1 MIKVLCW
8 GMSGNL
14 GGIESFIFN
23 TYKNIDKS
31 KIQMD
36 FLVAH
41 DREKIAY
48 EDEIIAM
55 GGKIHR
61 VMYSESESLIKAR
74 TSLKKFFKEHNDYDV
89 MHIHAN
95 FPYAFPLKYAKKAGV
110 PVRILHSH
118 NSNKDQV
125 NYKGIKK
132 IISSIRDRQ
141 VKKHIDKYPNYYFA
155 CSDLA
160 AEFMFPGK
168 EYKWIKNG
176 INTDVFKYDEIVRK
190 ETREELNIPEGYQ
203 ALGFIGRIRE
213 QKNPYFIIDIFREY
227 LKLNEKTKLV
237 IVGIGEWEKQIKEYA
252 KELIDNGQAL
262 FLGKRKD
269 SNRIYQA
276 IDAFLLPSFYEGLPV
291 VLVESQTAGLPSF
304 TSDVVTKQVE
314 LTDLVHYYPLSLG
327 EKEWAKNILD
337 ELQKYERK
345 DYSNAIIKKGFEEK
359 ESAKEIEKFYLENV
373 NK

>member
-23 TYKNIDKS
+23 TYRHIDKS

-48 EDEIIAM
+48 EDEIIAT

-61 VMYSESESLIKAR
+61 VMYSESESLIKSR
-74 TSLKKFFKEHNDYDV
+74 TALKKFFKEHRDYDV

-95 FPYAFPLKYAKKAGV
+95 FPYAFPLKYAKKAGI

-118 NSNKDQV
+118 NSNKDKI

-132 IISSIRDRQ
+132 IISIIRDQQIKRQ
-141 VKKHIDKYPNYYFA
+141 IDKYPNYYFA

-160 AEFMFPGK
+160 AEFMFPNK
-168 EYKWIKNG
+168 DYNWIKNG
-176 INTDVFKYDEIVRK
+176 INTDDYKYDEVVRK
-190 ETREELNIPEGYQ
+190 ETREELNIPEDYQ
-203 ALGFIGRIRE
+203 VFGFIGRIRE

-227 LKLNEKTKLV
+227 SKLNEKTKLI
-237 IVGIGEWEKQIKEYA
+237 IVGIGEWEKQVKEYA
-252 KELIDNGQAL
+252 KDLINKKQAL

-276 IDAFLLPSFYEGLPV
+276 IDAFLLPSFYEGFPV

-314 LTDLVHYYPLSLG
+314 LTDLVRYYSISTGP
-327 EKEWAKNILD
+327 ETWAKNIFN

-345 DYSNAIIKKGFEEK
+345 DYSNTIIEKGFDEK
-359 ESAKEIEKFYLENV
+359 ESANEIERFYLEKTNA
-373 NK
+373 

>member
-1 MIKVLCW
+1 MKVLCW
-8 GMSGNL
+8 GMSGNM
-14 GGIESFIFN
+14 GGIESFIIN
-23 TYKNIDKS
+23 TYRHIDKS

-41 DREKIAY
+41 DREIIAY

-74 TSLKKFFKEHNDYDV
+74 TSLKKFFKEHTDYDV

-95 FPYAFPLKYAKKAGV
+95 FPYAFPLKYAKKSGV
-110 PVRILHSH
+110 PIRILHSH
-118 NSNKDQV
+118 NSNKDKTTH
-125 NYKGIKK
+125 KGIKK
-132 IISSIRDRQ
+132 ILSSIRDRQ
-141 VKKHIDKYPNYYFA
+141 IKKQIDKYPNYYFA

-168 EYKWIKNG
+168 KYKWIKNG
-176 INTDVFKYDEIVRK
+176 IDTHSFEYDEEIRK
-190 ETREELNIPEGYQ
+190 ETREELNISDDYQ
-203 ALGFIGRIRE
+203 VLGFIGRIRE
-213 QKNPYFIIDIFREY
+213 QKNPFFIIDIFREY
-227 LKLNEKTKLV
+227 LKLNKKTKLV
-237 IVGIGEWEKQIKEYA
+237 IVGIGEWEEKIKEYA
-252 KELIDNGQAL
+252 KDLIDSEKAL

-276 IDAFLLPSFYEGLPV
+276 IDAFLLPSYYEGLPV

-304 TSDVVTKQVE
+304 TTDVVTKQVE
-314 LTDLVHYYPLSLG
+314 LTDLIHYYPLAIG
-327 EKEWAKNILD
+327 AREWAKNVFD

-345 DYSNAIIKKGFEEK
+345 DYSKTIIDNGFDEK
-359 ESAKEIEKFYLENV
+359 ESAKEIEKFYLEHIN
-373 NK
+373 N

>member
-1 MIKVLCW
+1 MKVLCW
-8 GMSGNL
+8 GMSGNM
-14 GGIESFIFN
+14 GGIESFIIN
-23 TYKNIDKS
+23 TYRHIDKT

-41 DREKIAY
+41 DKEKIAY
-48 EDEIIAM
+48 EDEIVAM
-55 GGKIHR
+55 GGKVHR
-61 VMYSESESLIKAR
+61 VMYSESESLIKSR
-74 TSLKKFFKEHNDYDV
+74 TTLKKFFKDNNDYDV

-118 NSNKDQV
+118 NSNKDKV
-125 NYKGIKK
+125 NYKGIKR
-132 IISSIRDRQ
+132 ILSSIRERQ
-141 VKKHIDKYPNYYFA
+141 IKRQIDKYPNYYIA

-160 AEFMFPGK
+160 ADFMFPGK

-176 INTDVFKYDEIVRK
+176 IDTDAFKYDEIVRK
-190 ETREELNIPEGYQ
+190 ETRKELSIPEDYQ
-203 ALGFIGRIRE
+203 ALGFVGRIRE
-213 QKNPYFIIDIFREY
+213 QKNPFFIIDIFREY
-227 LKLNEKTKLV
+227 LKFNDKTKLV
-237 IVGIGEWEKQIKEYA
+237 IVGIGEWEEQIKEYA
-252 KELIDNGQAL
+252 KDLIDKKQAL

-314 LTDLVHYYPLSLG
+314 LTDAIHYYPLSIG
-327 EKEWAKNILD
+327 AKEWARKIFD
-337 ELQKYERK
+337 ELQKYERR
-345 DYSNAIIKKGFEEK
+345 DYSNIIIKNGFDEK
-359 ESAKEIEKFYLENV
+359 ESAKEIEKFYLEHTN
-373 NK
+373 N

>member
-8 GMSGNL
+8 GMSANL
-14 GGIESFIFN
+14 GGIESVIFN
-23 TYKNIDKS
+23 TYRHIDKS

-61 VMYSESESLIKAR
+61 VMYSESESLIKFR

-89 MHIHAN
+89 MHVHAN

-118 NSNKDQV
+118 NSNKDKV
-125 NYKGIKK
+125 TFKGIKK
-132 IISSIRDRQ
+132 VIVRIRDRQ
-141 VKKHIDKYPNYYFA
+141 IKRQIDKYPNYYIA

-176 INTDVFKYDEIVRK
+176 IDTDAFKYNETVRK
-190 ETREELNIPEGYQ
+190 ETREELNIPEDYQ
-203 ALGFIGRIRE
+203 VLGFIGRIRE

-227 LKLNEKTKLV
+227 LKLNEKAKLV

-252 KELIDNGQAL
+252 KELIDKKQAL

-291 VLVESQTAGLPSF
+291 VLVESQTAGLSSF

-314 LTDLVHYYPLSLG
+314 LTNLVKYYPISIG
-327 EKEWAKNILD
+327 SEKWAKNIFD
-337 ELQKYERK
+337 ELQRYERK
-345 DYSNAIIKKGFEEK
+345 DYSNIIIENGFDEK
-359 ESAKEIEKFYLENV
+359 ESAKEIEKFYLEHTN
-373 NK
+373 N